1 MSKYPFKSV
10 RNLTAVVAALA
21 SIGLMSTETVQAEEA
36 TDINEAGTL
45 LEQAESQVVS
55 PETIQADQ
63 EKESTV
69 TIAHTNDVHGRMQ
82 EDGKTIGTA
91 KASVFFDKI
100 DADIVVDAGDAFQGL
115 PLSNHDSGETMNK
128 AMTEAGYQAIAV
140 GNHEFDFG
148 QDIAL
153 KYGSKA
159 VKDADPNQMPALSSN
174 AVNTE
179 TGELLFQPS
188 KTIKTENGYHVAI
201 IGASTPETKTKTH
214 PKNVANVEFT
224 DPIPAVMAEIDRLI
238 EDQEI
243 KEDAFIV
250 LSHLGVDPAT
260 PEKWRGSTLA
270 KQLDAETKYDQYQI
284 IVIDG
289 HSHTVA
295 PAQSFGNVLYQQT
308 GTALNNIGVI
318 TFDPSQPGQ
327 AHGRLY
333 DKAAVDA
340 IVGNEVDEEVA
351 KIIEQAA
358 ATYKEETS
366 RVIIESNPVWL
377 NGVREYVRSQESN
390 LGNLITDAMVS
401 YGRDGGFN
409 NPTSFAMING
419 GGIREPIAKDEAIT
433 EGDVIAVLPF
443 GNIISQITVTG
454 EQIYDM
460 FEHAY
465 RAPIAE
471 EAYTSSNGQH
481 TVPAIDEESGL
492 PNLTANGGFLQISS
506 DVKVYFNP
514 TAEEGKRVHAVYLQN
529 PETKEFELVAKDDSK
544 EYYMATNDFLAQG
557 GDGYDMLSG
566 AREEGPSLD
575 QVVMDMMEKGGKDY
589 LLQYENPLPTER
601 IFAMTAEDYNKLVDK
616 EDQDD
621 SAENAGKDDSAK
633 DTDKDD
639 DDLFS
644 VKLPQVITDALNKD
658 QIASAYVE
666 DLGAAFVFGEDIEK
680 VKSLD
685 ITKYDGT
692 EVEDKIEKLLFKDGD
707 IDLYQIKLTDK
718 DGKEV
723 TTKNGTVVRLFVTP
737 GKKVKDIV
745 HLGNRLEIS
754 ESLDFEA
761 DDKTVEF
768 YTPNLSYFAVVY
780 EYGKEAVGVADAQSY
795 IKELKD
801 LGFDL
806 DEKAVLGRIQE
817 AQAGQNAQI
826 EKVANKNETAAV
838 KEEKAEQADASESA
852 SEESLPQTGATAL
865 SALAASAILSGLG
878 CALVGSARKEDN

>member
-1 MSKYPFKSV
+1 
-10 RNLTAVVAALA
+10 
-21 SIGLMSTETVQAEEA
+21 
-36 TDINEAGTL
+36 
-45 LEQAESQVVS
+45 
-55 PETIQADQ
+55 
-63 EKESTV
+63 
-69 TIAHTNDVHGRMQ
+69 
-82 EDGKTIGTA
+82 
-91 KASVFFDKI
+91 
-100 DADIVVDAGDAFQGL
+100 
-115 PLSNHDSGETMNK
+115 
-128 AMTEAGYQAIAV
+128 
-140 GNHEFDFG
+140 
-148 QDIAL
+148 
-153 KYGSKA
+153 
-159 VKDADPNQMPALSSN
+159 
-174 AVNTE
+174 
-179 TGELLFQPS
+179 
-188 KTIKTENGYHVAI
+188 
-201 IGASTPETKTKTH
+201 
-214 PKNVANVEFT
+214 
-224 DPIPAVMAEIDRLI
+224 
-238 EDQEI
+238 
-243 KEDAFIV
+243 
-250 LSHLGVDPAT
+250 
-260 PEKWRGSTLA
+260 
-270 KQLDAETKYDQYQI
+270 
-284 IVIDG
+284 
-289 HSHTVA
+289 
-295 PAQSFGNVLYQQT
+295 
-308 GTALNNIGVI
+308 
-318 TFDPSQPGQ
+318 
-327 AHGRLY
+327 
-333 DKAAVDA
+333 
-340 IVGNEVDEEVA
+340 
-351 KIIEQAA
+351 
-358 ATYKEETS
+358 
-366 RVIIESNPVWL
+366 
-377 NGVREYVRSQESN
+377 
-390 LGNLITDAMVS
+390 
-401 YGRDGGFN
+401 
-409 NPTSFAMING
+409 
-419 GGIREPIAKDEAIT
+419 
-433 EGDVIAVLPF
+433 
-443 GNIISQITVTG
+443 
-454 EQIYDM
+454 
-460 FEHAY
+460 
-465 RAPIAE
+465 
-471 EAYTSSNGQH
+471 
-481 TVPAIDEESGL
+481 
-492 PNLTANGGFLQISS
+492 
-506 DVKVYFNP
+506 
-514 TAEEGKRVHAVYLQN
+514 
-529 PETKEFELVAKDDSK
+529 
-544 EYYMATNDFLAQG
+544 
-557 GDGYDMLSG
+557 
-566 AREEGPSLD
+566 
-575 QVVMDMMEKGGKDY
+575 
-589 LLQYENPLPTER
+589 
-601 IFAMTAEDYNKLVDK
+601 MTAEDYNKLVDK